1 MSPLLPL
8 LCRPVLRAV
17 WRLGPFPCPPT
28 MLRPL
33 GFQAHLWPDVSVTGA
48 PQGAPC
54 RQQGAGD
61 RVPKPPPPPWHSILG
76 VPGPRPPLASLWFGG
91 LNRGFPSLSPG
102 EESLH
107 IPQGWPLRT
116 ATCLAMRVVHFFV
129 PLPHPPFSIA
139 VLPHSWVLGAGALQ
153 PSSWWK
159 LCGERSQVLA
169 GPRTSASETG
179 RLQPPVPRL
188 TSCRNLWGPAREH
201 GVVPSVGLGRS
212 RDPRQMSQEWNPAV
226 PTWGFC
232 GTQKGKRKGTEGC
245 ICFSRGSSLI
255 VEA

>member
-1 MSPLLPL
+1 
-8 LCRPVLRAV
+8 
-17 WRLGPFPCPPT
+17 

-33 GFQAHLWPDVSVTGA
+33 GFQAHLWPDVTVTGA

-61 RVPKPPPPPWHSILG
+61 RVPKPPPHPWHSILS
-76 VPGPRPPLASLWFGG
+76 VPGLWPPLASLWFGG
-91 LNRGFPSLSPG
+91 LTLGFPCQAPPGLGSFPSLSPG

-107 IPQGWPLRT
+107 IPQCWPLRT
-116 ATCLAMRVVHFFV
+116 AACLAMRVVHFFV
-129 PLPHPPFSIA
+129 PLQHPPLLHSSPTPQLGTGGRSPA
-139 VLPHSWVLGAGALQ
+139 TVLLVETAGKDHKFLQ
-153 PSSWWK
+153 DPGPAPQKPGVCSPRCPN
-159 LCGERSQVLA
+159 LHPGETY
-169 GPRTSASETG
+169 GG
-179 RLQPPVPRL
+179 R
-188 TSCRNLWGPAREH
+188 AREH

-226 PTWGFC
+226 PTGGFC